1 MSTVLV
7 AGNLLAIALGYFI
20 AYQSYRGYRRNDSST
35 MLFISIGFLLV
46 STSQAM
52 DCTVLSFLS
61 DPIPAA
67 SYVRTGFILGGMA
80 SISYSLYQ

>member
-1 MSTVLV
+1 MNVALV

-35 MLFISIGFLLV
+35 MLFISVGFLFV

-52 DCTVLSFLS
+52 DCTVLSFLHE
-61 DPIPAA
+61 PIPAA
-67 SYVRTGFILGGMA
+67 SFVRTGLALAGMG